1 MNEVLT
7 VLERW
12 EVHVI
17 KLNVVTQLQDW
28 KLLVGGEELEKIPE
42 SSFV

>member
-28 KLLVGGEELEKIPE
+28 KLLVGGGGVRENP
-42 SSFV
+42 